1 MDISSGYNQ
10 MCQSDSGIL
19 DNPVGI
25 LKISRMEHKANDLG
39 RAGKA
44 KNKDTVKDT
53 KEVKSMG
60 DNSEIR

>member
-19 DNPVGI
+19 DNSVGI

-44 KNKDTVKDT
+44 KNKEELLKI
-53 KEVKSMG
+53 KKKSKVWV
-60 DNSEIR
+60 IIAK